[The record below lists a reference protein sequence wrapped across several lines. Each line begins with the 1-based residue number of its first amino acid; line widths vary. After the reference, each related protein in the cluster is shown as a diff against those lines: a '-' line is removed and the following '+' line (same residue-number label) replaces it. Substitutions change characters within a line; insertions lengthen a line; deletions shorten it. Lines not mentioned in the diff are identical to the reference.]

1 MNVLICDT
9 NVNYQGTLFLMKI
22 YFTIFTL
29 TKNKSSSL
37 KENGIFQFVLSIKAV
52 PCMYIKYCYF
62 VIIYTSKLF
71 NLCSRKKF

>member
-29 TKNKSSSL
+29 TRNKSKFPKRRWNFS
-37 KENGIFQFVLSIKAV
+37 IFTLYQG
-52 PCMYIKYCYF
+52 CTMYVHKILLFCYHL
-62 VIIYTSKLF
+62 YE
-71 NLCSRKKF
+71 